1 MSRALLVLLTVI
13 LSVLSIATAAPVKPV
28 KSKPN
33 NPAQTMDPMHIAIVR
48 DHSSNCEPNC
58 AEWIMMQGDIV
69 AGTPP
74 LLKRV
79 LKLAGKRKLPVFV
92 NSRGGKVEAG
102 ITLGR
107 LIRAN
112 HLDVTV
118 NKTILD
124 PCDPKDKKCSDNA
137 LTGRKGSPQSYASEC
152 ASSCAFLLAAG
163 EARHVPYTAFVGVH
177 QFTNYLT
184 TTRYMNTYLRRRAL
198 VNGRVVVISQKL
210 VKQKVISQTIA
221 KVATPKST
229 YDRAARYFAEMGIGD
244 KINAILQTTSSDSI
258 HWLNGDELDSTHM
271 MTDREDGISQV
282 LAINRELGGKTILAS
297 APAPSAPSVTISVPT
312 VPVVVPPAPASP
324 PPPAAAGAK
333 TYVSA
338 DSDIPLGRYHGN
350 DVTVDV
356 TVHQHLGTPAVI
368 VDFTPRNAAGPIPTT
383 SLVAGLQIGDQPRR
397 ESPPNITAGSVQSLT
412 IAVPVEEFCTLRQTD
427 VLWLDLKAGP
437 GGAFE
442 EGKIV
447 LQTESRFMT
456 AHAMLADICGQAQA
470 AK

>member
-13 LSVLSIATAAPVKPV
+13 FSVLSIATAAPAKPI

-48 DHSSNCEPNC
+48 DHSGNCEPNC

-102 ITLGR
+102 ITLGQ

-118 NKTILD
+118 SKTILD
-124 PCDPKDKKCSDNA
+124 PCDPKDRKCIDNA

-198 VNGRVVVISQKL
+198 VNGHVVVVNQKL
-210 VKQKVISQTIA
+210 VKQKVISQTTE

-229 YDRAARYFAEMGIGD
+229 YDRAARYFSEMGIGD
-244 KINAILQTTSSDSI
+244 NINAILQTASPDSI
-258 HWLNGDELDSTHM
+258 HWLNGSELSSTHM
-271 MTDREDGISQV
+271 MTDRQDGISQV
-282 LAINRELGGKTILAS
+282 LAINGELGGKTILAS

-312 VPVVVPPAPASP
+312 EPVLVPPAPASP
-324 PPPAAAGAK
+324 PPAAATRTK

-338 DSDIPLGRYHGN
+338 DSDIPLGRYRGN

-356 TVHQHLGTPAVI
+356 TIHQHLGTPAVI
-368 VDFTPRNAAGPIPTT
+368 VDFTPRDSAGPIPTMN
-383 SLVAGLQIGDQPRR
+383 LIAGVQIGDQHRR
-397 ESPPNITAGSVQSLT
+397 ESPPNITAGSFQSLT
-412 IAVPVEEFCTLRQTD
+412 IPVPVDEFCTLRQTD
-427 VLWLDLKAGP
+427 VLWLDLRAEP
-437 GGAFE
+437 GGEFE
-442 EGKIV
+442 EGKIA

-456 AHAMLADICGQAQA
+456 AHAILADICGQAQA
-470 AK
+470 TK